1 MVAMESVQT
10 VVQVPLKRLWAAM
23 KDSSVLLP
31 KVMPE
36 VFATVE
42 SLEGDGSAGS
52 VRILNFGPAVP
63 MVKFIKE
70 RVESVDEANYT
81 TVTSVIDGGFIGIV
95 FSLYRVTVSYEPSG
109 DGSSTTITWRLE
121 YEPLVESPSLEESKM
136 GALGTFHAIEA
147 YLLSHNEEYN
157 SGVEEAQFG
166 ETTQLHA

>member
-1 MVAMESVQT
+1 MGSNERQQRAAAKGDAGGLRYSRKPGGGRVGRQRKDP
-10 VVQVPLKRLWAAM
+10 QLW
-23 KDSSVLLP
+23 
-31 KVMPE
+31 
-36 VFATVE
+36 T
-42 SLEGDGSAGS
+42 SAF
-52 VRILNFGPAVP
+52 IPAVP